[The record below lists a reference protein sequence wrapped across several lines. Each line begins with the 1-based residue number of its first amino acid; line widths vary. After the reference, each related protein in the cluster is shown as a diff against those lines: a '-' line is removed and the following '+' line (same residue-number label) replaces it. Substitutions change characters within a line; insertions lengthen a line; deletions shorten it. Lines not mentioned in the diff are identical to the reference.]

1 MELSEQVKELLELV
15 KDSIINAALS
25 SKYFEI
31 PKYYQNESRF
41 DGVCS
46 SNNLIKIKVGHT

>member
-1 MELSEQVKELLELV
+1 MELSEQVKEILELV

-25 SKYFEI
+25 FKYFEI